1 MCLQASEDTRTRT
14 RTRTRTHAHTHTH
27 TRSRHGCLLASED
40 ELHKVTQTRRSHAGV
55 FAGEATAAAP
65 GTVGTALHDP
75 AEFSRTNKKQEPV
88 SAEGPAQSPEMS
100 GQAQALPLFLREIDG
115 FRTRWAQDGALAD
128 ESFDV
133 DDPAEFSCTN
143 KKHEQLQDES
153 HDVQSSGEK
162 DSLCA

>member
-1 MCLQASEDTRTRT
+1 
-14 RTRTRTHAHTHTH
+14 
-27 TRSRHGCLLASED
+27 
-40 ELHKVTQTRRSHAGV
+40 
-55 FAGEATAAAP
+55 
-65 GTVGTALHDP
+65 
-75 AEFSRTNKKQEPV
+75 
-88 SAEGPAQSPEMS
+88 MS

-133 DDPAEFSCTN
+133 ADPAEFSCTN
-143 KKHEQLQDES
+143 KKHEQLPDES

>member
-1 MCLQASEDTRTRT
+1 MKTHAHAHAHAC
-14 RTRTRTHAHTHTH
+14 THAHTHTH

-143 KKHEQLQDES
+143 KKHEQLPDES